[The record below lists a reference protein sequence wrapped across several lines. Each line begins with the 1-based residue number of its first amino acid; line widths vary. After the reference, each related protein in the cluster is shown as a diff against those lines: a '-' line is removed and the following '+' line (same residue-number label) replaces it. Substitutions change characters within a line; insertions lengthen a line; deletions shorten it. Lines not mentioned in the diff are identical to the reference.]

1 MYQKEKKVISL
12 RSTIFSKIFENTDA
26 IFTGTYLHYGEV
38 PKKTIVKRSIAE
50 NVKLRKQ
57 RLDIINKKKENINNE
72 LFNHYFRY
80 LNQSIMLK
88 RLRDASDERNKDL
101 VESINEKL
109 NKMKNIVKNVPKY
122 RLEENKKI
130 IDIVERIL
138 EFNSENRLGLGL
150 KILTP
155 NQMFS
160 RLPITLAQFKAG
172 NNSEK
177 LKNEITQIFVFF
189 VQITKTYKA
198 NL

>member
-1 MYQKEKKVISL
+1 M
-12 RSTIFSKIFENTDA
+12 
-26 IFTGTYLHYGEV
+26 HYGEV

-109 NKMKNIVKNVPKY
+109 TKMKNIVKNVPKY

-138 EFNSENRLGLGL
+138 ELNSKNRLGLGL

-160 RLPITLAQFKAG
+160 RLPVTLAQFKAG

-198 NL
+198 TL